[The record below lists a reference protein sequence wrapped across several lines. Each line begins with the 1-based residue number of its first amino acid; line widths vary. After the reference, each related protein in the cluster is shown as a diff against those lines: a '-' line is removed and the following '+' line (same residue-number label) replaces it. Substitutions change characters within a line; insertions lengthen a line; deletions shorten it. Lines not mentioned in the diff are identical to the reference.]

1 MSDPTTGAQPTPTR
15 PGATQPRTT
24 RRDIAEAGPATGP
37 VAVLLTGCR
46 FLAAYL
52 TELHPKLVAVTHST
66 DPRAAGLLTA
76 SASGVD
82 PAGVL
87 SIGDGLLVLA
97 DRSTRLAVY
106 VSGDLDDAGIW
117 DRAVR
122 LGAGFVAVLPD
133 GEPWLRDQLTDLLGP
148 TRTATP

>member
-1 MSDPTTGAQPTPTR
+1 MSDPITGAQADTTPS
-15 PGATQPRTT
+15 
-24 RRDIAEAGPATGP
+24 DPATKP

-52 TELHPKLVAVTHST
+52 TELHPGLVAVTHST
-66 DPRAAGLLTA
+66 DSRAAGLLTA
-76 SASGVD
+76 PGAGVD
-82 PAGVL
+82 PTGVL
-87 SIGDGLLVLA
+87 PIGDGLLVLA
-97 DRSTRLAVY
+97 DSTTRRAVY

-148 TRTATP
+148 TRTGTP